1 MRQLGLHLAIVLLG
15 LLGDGRALAQPKIC
29 GNQSALG
36 SWNLG
41 ECPQLKDDGA
51 GADESAGDG
60 IYSLELSLYSD
71 GAARVQI
78 LPKGDVGGGAWVS
91 KAAVTRR
98 ATRLAT
104 TPPMFASL
112 GPWSARAARFYLDT
126 RTLSDP
132 SDLTPPV
139 NRADWR
145 LAVCLA
151 RRKVTV
157 HAGSSSETSK
167 TSSV

>member
-1 MRQLGLHLAIVLLG
+1 MRQLGLPLAMVLLG

-60 IYSLELSLYSD
+60 IYSLELSLDPTALLEYK
-71 GAARVQI
+71 I
-78 LPKGDVGGGAWVS
+78 LPQGTWAGALGQQGS
-91 KAAVTRR
+91 CDTELATRR
-98 ATRLAT
+98 AT
-104 TPPMFASL
+104 TPPMFAS
-112 GPWSARAARFYLDT
+112 PWPLVSSAARFYLDT

-132 SDLTPPV
+132 SDDSAGQPLD
-139 NRADWR
+139 RR
-145 LAVCLA
+145 LADVPLA
-151 RRKVTV
+151 AR
-157 HAGSSSETSK
+157 
-167 TSSV
+167 